1 MIREKNANA
10 VIITTPLDQLG
21 GSQLLEIIEKKDTM
35 LDDLL
40 AEVGREWRGG
50 RAVVSMTMVRRA
62 LIITIMTT
70 TGNARA
76 PWPW

>member
-21 GSQLLEIIEKKDTM
+21 EASFWCEKKDTM

-40 AEVGREWRGG
+40 LAEVREKPP
-50 RAVVSMTMVRRA
+50 S
-62 LIITIMTT
+62 
-70 TGNARA
+70 
-76 PWPW
+76 